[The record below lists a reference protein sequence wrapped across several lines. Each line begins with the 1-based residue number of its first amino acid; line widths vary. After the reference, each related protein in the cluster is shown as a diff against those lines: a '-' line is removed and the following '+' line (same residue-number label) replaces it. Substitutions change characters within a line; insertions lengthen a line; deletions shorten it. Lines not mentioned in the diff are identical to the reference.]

1 MRTKTRNSGFAVP
14 VVIWIVGILGAT
26 QIVPNFRLTNLFKK
40 PPPTAELVKA
50 QADLEA
56 AKADAARANAALLGA
71 QQAERDKKDAQ
82 IAYSQQM
89 AAGAAEALRTATPEP
104 PVKLAISLLDRTNTG
119 LAAAIG
125 SLPPDKQAAI
135 VKIVEDSLSGIQDR
149 LDSANAAL
157 AVKDRELAVVTSE
170 REALKIE
177 LPKLQTKLD
186 AKEEVVAQQ
195 AAVVADTTAKVVIY
209 ANNAA
214 AKEKEAGS
222 LGATVHNLWVALGFL
237 VAGVVIFLGI
247 KDVILP
253 SLAAEYPA
261 SKVITGAY
269 RIATSL
275 TSAHTVSVPQ
285 PTPPT

>member
-1 MRTKTRNSGFAVP
+1 MKASNRGE
-14 VVIWIVGILGAT
+14 VVTVVLIVLGALGAT
-26 QIVPNFRLTNLFKK
+26 QLVPNWRLSAIFAK
-40 PPPTAELVKA
+40 PPPTTELVKA
-50 QADLEA
+50 QADLAA
-56 AKADAARANAALLGA
+56 AKADATRANAALLAA

-135 VKIVEDSLSGIQDR
+135 VKIVEDSLSGIQAR

-157 AVKDRELAVVTSE
+157 AIKDRELAVATSE
-170 REALKIE
+170 RETLKAE

-186 AKEEVVAQQ
+186 AKEAVVAQQ
-195 AAVVADTTAKVVIY
+195 AVIVADTTAKVVVY

-237 VAGVVIFLGI
+237 VAGVVIFLGV
-247 KDVILP
+247 KDVVLP
-253 SLAAEYPA
+253 SLAAEFPA
-261 SKVITGAY
+261 SRLITGAY

-275 TSAHTVSVPQ
+275 TSAHTVAI
-285 PTPPT
+285 PPK